1 MNMTY
6 IILVILLI
14 LFGVLLLLAE
24 IFLLPGFGIAGISG
38 FVSLI
43 ASVVLAYMKLTP
55 MYPYAGHIALAA
67 VIIVSALAVYAIIKS
82 HAIEKMGLDTTIDSS
97 VSMPEPGARMEEM
110 NHKS

>member
-1 MNMTY
+1 M
-6 IILVILLI
+6 
-14 LFGVLLLLAE
+14 AE

-110 NHKS
+110 NHQS